1 MISITPF
8 RPRSS
13 QFHRRLAASSCL
25 YVSLVASLISV
36 IPTFV
41 LSAIADESPKTTE
54 ERVITGTIVPIETL
68 VLGRSPQH
76 HYVVII
82 PVSILMPTPKESI
95 AITPQFLLL
104 QKVRTIVPQAFISRH
119 SLGHYI
125 YVGGFDRLGPAQQQ
139 LRQIRP
145 TIPNVRV
152 VYFP

>member
-13 QFHRRLAASSCL
+13 QFHRRLAAFSCL

-82 PVSILMPTPKESI
+82 PVSTPMPMSKDSI
-95 AITPQFLLL
+95 ATAPQFLL
-104 QKVRTIVPQAFISRH
+104 QKIRTIAPQAFISRH
-119 SLGHYI
+119 ALGHYV

-139 LRQIRP
+139 LRQIQP
-145 TIPNVRV
+145 TSPSARV